1 MRRPVCLHKEKR
13 KMHTAAHLPPIL
25 YKRGVSF
32 SHLLNSSPSHLL
44 MYFFPFCIT
53 MPFASLLTRW
63 PARL

>member
-1 MRRPVCLHKEKR
+1 MDNPSACTKKNGRCTPLRIFR
-13 KMHTAAHLPPIL
+13 L
-25 YKRGVSF
+25 YYKIRCKF
-32 SHLLNSSPSHLL
+32 FHLLYFSPSHLL

>member
-1 MRRPVCLHKEKR
+1 MDNPSACTKKNGRCTPLRIFRLYHKK
-13 KMHTAAHLPPIL
+13 
-25 YKRGVSF
+25 GVSF